1 MAGSARYIRSE
12 VGDIERRFR
21 SLEKTIEKLGS
32 RTSLQARDTA
42 GGLADAAA
50 LVLSRW
56 APRFR
61 EGASA
66 FGDRSTAVGR
76 DAARYGTIAL
86 DVSEETEERPLVAVA
101 IAFGVGILI
110 GMATRNRSV
119 TVDRPLVSRDRHPGM
134 AKLFSEPGLF
144 AELLSDG
151 GRRVTDLIHRAL

>member
-12 VGDIERRFR
+12 VGDIERRLH

-32 RTSLQARDTA
+32 RTSSPRDTA

-86 DVSEETEERPLVAVA
+86 DRISEETEERPLVAVA

-119 TVDRPLVSRDRHPGM
+119 TVDRPLVSRDRHPGI
-134 AKLFSEPGLF
+134 AKLFF
-144 AELLSDG
+144 
-151 GRRVTDLIHRAL
+151 

>member
-12 VGDIERRFR
+12 VGEIERQLR

-32 RTSLQARDTA
+32 RTSSRARDTA

-66 FGDRSTAVGR
+66 LSDRSAAVGT
-76 DAARYGTIAL
+76 DAARYGTMAL
-86 DVSEETEERPLVAVA
+86 HRISEEAEERPLAA
-101 IAFGVGILI
+101 IAIALGVGILI
-110 GMATRNRSV
+110 GMASRS
-119 TVDRPLVSRDRHPGM
+119 RS
-134 AKLFSEPGLF
+134 
-144 AELLSDG
+144 
-151 GRRVTDLIHRAL
+151 

>member
-12 VGDIERRFR
+12 VGDIERRLH

-32 RTSLQARDTA
+32 RTSSRARDTA

-86 DVSEETEERPLVAVA
+86 DRISEETGERPLVAVA
-101 IAFGVGILI
+101 IALGVEILI
-110 GMATRNRSV
+110 GMATRSRS
-119 TVDRPLVSRDRHPGM
+119 
-134 AKLFSEPGLF
+134 
-144 AELLSDG
+144 
-151 GRRVTDLIHRAL
+151 